1 MIVALLTALF
11 IVCTQ
16 VLILFLV
23 YRKVR
28 ARWDSFFYSK
38 SADVPSEFAATV
50 SNMSD
55 LLASRLLEHFK
66 MSALGTKS
74 GDSRNQKILEGAVVK
89 DMAGAQ
95 NPLMGM
101 LMQLP
106 TVSKLIDKRPELLQ
120 YALPLLEKFKGGG
133 NEVAKKGSPE
143 DYSGIY
149 NS

>member
-1 MIVALLTALF
+1 
-11 IVCTQ
+11 
-16 VLILFLV
+16 
-23 YRKVR
+23 
-28 ARWDSFFYSK
+28 
-38 SADVPSEFAATV
+38 
-50 SNMSD
+50 
-55 LLASRLLEHFK
+55 
-66 MSALGTKS
+66 
-74 GDSRNQKILEGAVVK
+74 
-89 DMAGAQ
+89 MAGAQ

-133 NEVAKKGSPE
+133 NGEVAKKGSPE